1 MRQVRRAGP
10 ELEVVEWVADHL
22 EARGH
27 LLVRGTTLS
36 QIIGRAQT
44 ALGHQIP
51 IGNNRVRSRIHP
63 GWWCADRCRCRR
75 SLACSNH
82 PAWHYHPALAADS
95 GAWWGAEIRLVLRPS
110 AGWRRS

>member
-1 MRQVRRAGP
+1 MSQLGGAAP

-44 ALGHQIP
+44 VLGHQIL
-51 IGNNRVRSRIHP
+51 IGSDCVRFRIHP
-63 GWWCADRCRCRR
+63 GWWRAVRCRCRR

-82 PAWHYHPALAADS
+82 PAWHYHPARAADS
-95 GAWWGAEIRLVLRPS
+95 DSWWGAEIRLVLRS
-110 AGWRRS
+110 ASGRHRP